1 MKKLLFFIFC
11 LFALTNTEARPGI
24 GIVSNSKGEVFYS
37 DLARVWK
44 VSADGKTKTIVVP
57 NVHTHEL
64 HMDMQDN
71 LYGEH
76 LWYEGEA
83 TDKWGHFVWKYDAK
97 GKFTKVIPNTEGFL
111 SNYSFNRDAQGNMYW
126 IERGKKESILM
137 KRAPDDAVSI
147 VQTIK
152 TTDVR
157 WQYCQ
162 NDGTFYYVDVNDLY
176 KVKDGK
182 VSSVALNVND
192 LSDYKASGK
201 PKHSIFGMWTDNSQN
216 VYITIYETREIRKIP
231 AKGKISIAYMSPLGW
246 HPTGGLFDKDGN
258 LWVLENNAV
267 NQVRVTKVNR
277 ADLARFA
284 SEKPDSDFVVFNIF
298 CLCLGAGLLIFL
310 IQKFPHMKSFRL
322 VLQAAVYIFFISF
335 NAAAQNSG
343 LAVGEG
349 APAFDPYHVSGKDK
363 GTKTCPMCK
372 YGTRTDGLILWIN
385 DDLQNYEKLLSFLE
399 AQYLT
404 KNANNW
410 KTFIVF
416 MNPRH
421 ESETLLK
428 QKLGDYA
435 RHLDLKNVAFTFIHS
450 PTDTE
455 TAGVYDINPKVKN
468 TIFAY
473 KKRVI
478 TKKFINFDTGKED
491 FSALLN
497 F

>member
-1 MKKLLFFIFC
+1 MKKLLFIIICLLTCFI
-11 LFALTNTEARPGI
+11 AYTHPGI
-24 GIVSNSKGEVFYS
+24 GIVTNTKGEIFYS
-37 DLARVWK
+37 DLSRVWK

-57 NVHTHEL
+57 KVHTHEL
-64 HMDMQDN
+64 YMDKQDN

-83 TDKWGHFVWKYDAK
+83 IDKWGHFVWKYDSE
-97 GKFTKVIPNTEGFL
+97 GKFIKVKPDTEGFL
-111 SNYSFNRDAQGNMYW
+111 SNYSFTRDAQGNMYW

-137 KRAPDDAVSI
+137 KRDVAGKVSI
-147 VQTIK
+147 LQTLK

-162 NDGTFYYVDVNDLY
+162 EDGTFFYVDDNDLF
-176 KVKDGK
+176 KIKDGK
-182 VSSVALNVND
+182 VSTVSLNLDEVRARKIRFTPN
-192 LSDYKASGK
+192 
-201 PKHSIFGMWTDNSQN
+201 HSIFGMWTDNAEN
-216 VYITIYETREIRKIP
+216 VYVAVYENREIRKIQTN
-231 AKGKISIAYMSPLGW
+231 GKVSVAYTAPVGW

-258 LWVLENNAV
+258 LWVLENNSA
-267 NQVRVTKVNR
+267 NQVRVVKVNR
-277 ADLARFA
+277 GDLAKVA
-284 SEKPDSDFVVFNIF
+284 SEKSDINFMIFNLF
-298 CLCLGAGLLIFL
+298 CLLVGGSLLFFL
-310 IQKFPHMKSFRL
+310 IRKFPIMKSFRL
-322 VLQAAVYIFFISF
+322 MLQTTFLICFVSF
-335 NAAAQNSG
+335 NSLAQNSG
-343 LAVGEG
+343 LAVGED

-372 YGTRTDGLILWIN
+372 YGAKTDGLMVWIN

-399 AQYLT
+399 GQYLT

-416 MNPRH
+416 MNPNH
-421 ESETLLK
+421 KKESLLK
-428 QKLGDYA
+428 RQLSDYT
-435 RHLDLKNVAFTFIHS
+435 RKLDLKNVAFTFINS

-455 TAGVYDINPKVKN
+455 TAGVYEINPKVKN

-478 TKKFINFDTGKED
+478 TKKFVNFDTGNEN
-491 FSALLN
+491 FSALVN